1 MCINSLF
8 SQNSKDYFFMFITS
22 NSSSAFLITC
32 SNLSNC
38 TYHYYSENNLSTVD
52 SGYNE
57 PAFSELPAIVNATL
71 GIRMFSHKT
80 NTFFIRL

>member
-1 MCINSLF
+1 LAAQKNLEFFFFGTNMCIST
-8 SQNSKDYFFMFITS
+8 KM
-22 NSSSAFLITC
+22 AFK
-32 SNLSNC
+32 NC
-38 TYHYYSENNLSTVD
+38 KLRSFQIKQTLLLDTVD

>member
-1 MCINSLF
+1 MFLKDSFSHVCYNAKKCIPF
-8 SQNSKDYFFMFITS
+8 SFNV
-22 NSSSAFLITC
+22 FLPFL
-32 SNLSNC
+32 N
-38 TYHYYSENNLSTVD
+38 TVD

-80 NTFFIRL
+80 FFIRL